1 MIFLVLLGKMIFF
14 FSKIRSD
21 TLDRKW
27 KIIFLK
33 KYTEIWYF
41 LQAPEKMAFPNRTA
55 PAHDL
60 SCIIWRDGIFFPKTL
75 SFFPGQ
81 KLKNCLS
88 QEIHENTMHRP
99 AKKNLIYRSEV
110 SPLLKF
116 IRLEIFYNNNPQCFV
131 PFSPQHLC
139 LRVC

>member
-41 LQAPEKMAFPNRTA
+41 LQAPEKMVFRNRTA
-55 PAHDL
+55 SAHDL
-60 SCIIWRDGIFFPKTL
+60 SCIIWKDGIFFPKTL

-81 KLKNCLS
+81 KLKDCLS
-88 QEIHENTMHRP
+88 QEIHEKTMHRP